1 MKSAHLDAHGKPLPS
16 LNPRGATKL
25 SHSAAWS
32 LPIELR
38 KRVKGEVRFDD
49 GSRALYATFEAT
61 KIRISKA
68 VGERVLLPAVRTAS
82 KDTLIFADAFSCRE
96 QIEQLT
102 NRHALHS
109 AQALKMACEYGPRGP
124 SGNFTKA
131 TIWKINPW
139 R

>member
-1 MKSAHLDAHGKPLPS
+1 MGVALFMRRSR
-16 LNPRGATKL
+16 PRKY
-25 SHSAAWS
+25 
-32 LPIELR
+32 
-38 KRVKGEVRFDD
+38 D
-49 GSRALYATFEAT
+49 
-61 KIRISKA
+61 ISKP

-82 KDTLIFADAFSCRE
+82 KDTLIVADGFSCRE

-109 AQALKMACEYGPRGP
+109 AQVLKMACESGPRGP